1 MAFTIGINDD
11 VSHLSLSVKEEI
23 DTCVKGTVNCKFWG
37 FGSDGTVGANK
48 NSIKIIGENTP
59 KYVQGYFQYD
69 SKKSGGVTRSHLRFG
84 DSPIQAEYLINNADF
99 IACHTQAY
107 IGRYDILEGIKEN
120 GIFLLNSDF
129 APEKVFENLTKDMQ
143 DTIIKK
149 KINFYNIN
157 AFEIASKMGLG
168 VKINTIMQV
177 AFFYISNILD
187 KDKAIEYIK
196 EAIKKTYA
204 KKGNEVI
211 EKNFKAIDEAIKSIV
226 KIEVSPTNNYI
237 QLKKLIPDN
246 ADDFTKD
253 VVEKIMREK
262 GDDIPV
268 SKMPKDGVIPVGTA
282 KIEKRGVSPL
292 VPSWK
297 KEDCIQC
304 NQCSLVCPHAA
315 IRPKLIEK
323 KLLANK
329 PASFKSIPAMV
340 KDKDVYD
347 YTLQVF
353 AEDCL
358 GCGACINECPKKALE
373 LIPLADS
380 RKNGEVENQKFFSSL
395 PEDVLGQNAE
405 FSVKGSQFK
414 QPLLEFS
421 GACAGCGETPYVKLL
436 TQFFGDR
443 MIIAN
448 ATGCSSIWGG
458 TFPTVPYCKNKNGN
472 GPAWGNSLF
481 EDNAEYGFGMRLAV
495 DNNRKQL
502 KYNVEKYLQ
511 NPLLDNSELNNALKK
526 ALELWEK
533 VDEEAKNNAQKT
545 REILEKANFTQN
557 PFLKKI
563 NELKNYFVDKSVWC
577 FGGDGWA
584 YDIGFGGLDH
594 VMASNRN
601 VNIFVMDTEVYSNT
615 GGQASKATPIGS
627 IARFAEAGKKTTKK
641 DLGMMMM
648 SYEYVYVASVSMG
661 ANKMQMLKAMKEA
674 EEYNGPSIIMAYA
687 PCINHGIDM
696 AKAQEEEKLAVDT
709 GYWTLYRYNP
719 TLKLEGK
726 NPLILDSKEPTK
738 PVEDILKKEKRYSAL
753 MNINKEKAQ
762 EYWKAMQEYVNNRY
776 QKYFKMS
783 KED

>member
-1 MAFTIGINDD
+1 
-11 VSHLSLSVKEEI
+11 
-23 DTCVKGTVNCKFWG
+23 
-37 FGSDGTVGANK
+37 
-48 NSIKIIGENTP
+48 
-59 KYVQGYFQYD
+59 
-69 SKKSGGVTRSHLRFG
+69 
-84 DSPIQAEYLINNADF
+84 
-99 IACHTQAY
+99 
-107 IGRYDILEGIKEN
+107 
-120 GIFLLNSDF
+120 
-129 APEKVFENLTKDMQ
+129 
-143 DTIIKK
+143 
-149 KINFYNIN
+149 
-157 AFEIASKMGLG
+157 
-168 VKINTIMQV
+168 
-177 AFFYISNILD
+177 
-187 KDKAIEYIK
+187 
-196 EAIKKTYA
+196 
-204 KKGNEVI
+204 
-211 EKNFKAIDEAIKSIV
+211 
-226 KIEVSPTNNYI
+226 
-237 QLKKLIPDN
+237 
-246 ADDFTKD
+246 
-253 VVEKIMREK
+253 
-262 GDDIPV
+262 
-268 SKMPKDGVIPVGTA
+268 
-282 KIEKRGVSPL
+282 
-292 VPSWK
+292 
-297 KEDCIQC
+297 
-304 NQCSLVCPHAA
+304 
-315 IRPKLIEK
+315 
-323 KLLANK
+323 
-329 PASFKSIPAMV
+329 
-340 KDKDVYD
+340 
-347 YTLQVF
+347 
-353 AEDCL
+353 
-358 GCGACINECPKKALE
+358 
-373 LIPLADS
+373 
-380 RKNGEVENQKFFSSL
+380 
-395 PEDVLGQNAE
+395 
-405 FSVKGSQFK
+405 
-414 QPLLEFS
+414 
-421 GACAGCGETPYVKLL
+421 
-436 TQFFGDR
+436 

-511 NPLLDNSELNNALKK
+511 NPLSDNSELNNALKK

-533 VDEEAKNNAQKT
+533 VDEEAKNNAQKI
-545 REILEKANFTQN
+545 REMLEKANSTKN
-557 PFLKKI
+557 SFLKKI

-726 NPLILDSKEPTK
+726 NPFILDSKEPTK

-753 MNINKEKAQ
+753 MSINKEKAQ
-762 EYWKAMQEYVNNRY
+762 EYWKAMQEYVSNRY
-776 QKYFKMS
+776 QKYLKMS
-783 KED
+783 K